1 MCFSVRTEIP
11 FQEKPHM
18 SDSQRNPRRK
28 VRAKQQAR
36 LVSLPSGLPL
46 DDSNTPELFAAC
58 LGHSFDIVG
67 RKGNL
72 VELAVGHMRGEAPY
86 MHSIWIEET
95 FTDLSFP
102 QFRLSPK
109 MLRFVIDAIAFRI
122 AAFTQEIEHASIA
135 VPFDVLPE
143 AAESRENQVADASN
157 DRALLIAAR
166 DYLQQVSVS

>member
-1 MCFSVRTEIP
+1 MI
-11 FQEKPHM
+11 
-18 SDSQRNPRRK
+18 
-28 VRAKQQAR
+28 
-36 LVSLPSGLPL
+36 
-46 DDSNTPELFAAC
+46 AAC

-72 VELAVGHMRGEAPY
+72 VELAVGHMRGDAPY
-86 MHSIWIEET
+86 MHSIWIEEA

-135 VPFDVLPE
+135 ARFDVLPE

-157 DRALLIAAR
+157 DRALLIAAQ
-166 DYLQQVSVS
+166 DYLQDVSVS